1 MINAVYREKRGR
13 TMYSV
18 IILCAGQGKR
28 TGLNYNKMLYSF
40 RGKTVYE
47 MTLETF
53 INDTRCQ
60 QIIVVTR
67 PEERKEFQ
75 QLLSDERI
83 EFVDGGKERQDSVFA
98 GLQHVTYEN
107 VLIHDGARPYL
118 KKQQI
123 DDLLTCLEEHPACL
137 LMVPCKD
144 TIKKVVNGKVV
155 ETLKRS
161 ELMQAQTPQ
170 AFHRD
175 VIVDAYSQ
183 GILEEYQATDDAQMV
198 EKFSDVKVYAI
209 VSDYENIKITTPE
222 DLRDI

>member
-53 INDTRCQ
+53 MNDTRCQ

-83 EFVDGGKERQDSVFA
+83 EFVDGGKKDRIVY
-98 GLQHVTYEN
+98 LQ
-107 VLIHDGARPYL
+107 
-118 KKQQI
+118 
-123 DDLLTCLEEHPACL
+123 
-137 LMVPCKD
+137 
-144 TIKKVVNGKVV
+144 
-155 ETLKRS
+155 
-161 ELMQAQTPQ
+161 
-170 AFHRD
+170 
-175 VIVDAYSQ
+175 
-183 GILEEYQATDDAQMV
+183 
-198 EKFSDVKVYAI
+198 VY
-209 VSDYENIKITTPE
+209 NM
-222 DLRDI
+222 

>member
-1 MINAVYREKRGR
+1 
-13 TMYSV
+13 MYSV

-28 TGLNYNKMLYSF
+28 TGLSYNKMLYMF
-40 RGKTVYE
+40 HGKTVYE

-53 INDTRCQ
+53 IQDARCQ

-67 PEERKEFQ
+67 PEERKDFQ
-75 QLLSDERI
+75 CIYDDQRI

-98 GLQHVTYEN
+98 GLQHVQEKI

-118 KKQQI
+118 KSQYV
-123 DDLLTCLEEHPACL
+123 DALLTSLKEHKASL

-155 ETLKRS
+155 ETLKRE

-170 AFHRD
+170 AFHTD
-175 VIVDAYSQ
+175 VILEAYTKAIAQ
-183 GILEEYQATDDAQMV
+183 GFQATDDAQMV
-198 EKFSDVKVYAI
+198 EHFTQEDVYAI
-209 VSDYENIKITTPE
+209 LGDYENKKITTVE
-222 DLRDI
+222 DLS

>member
-123 DDLLTCLEEHPACL
+123 DDLLTCL
-137 LMVPCKD
+137 
-144 TIKKVVNGKVV
+144 
-155 ETLKRS
+155 
-161 ELMQAQTPQ
+161 
-170 AFHRD
+170 
-175 VIVDAYSQ
+175 
-183 GILEEYQATDDAQMV
+183 
-198 EKFSDVKVYAI
+198 
-209 VSDYENIKITTPE
+209 
-222 DLRDI
+222 